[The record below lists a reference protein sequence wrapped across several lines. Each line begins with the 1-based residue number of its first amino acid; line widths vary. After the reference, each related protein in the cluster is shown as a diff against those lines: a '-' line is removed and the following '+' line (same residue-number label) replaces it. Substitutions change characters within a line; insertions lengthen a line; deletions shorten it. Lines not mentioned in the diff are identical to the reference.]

1 MIFYPK
7 YNLWSD
13 FQESNIFSNLYFF
26 LKLYKTKF
34 LLTNNVYLITQCNQL
49 SFKRWCLLKKVNLGY
64 QTDKYDIFKVRKGSL
79 FAKKNSQKYAHNK
92 WEKSQGWQVWYRS
105 NNFSTVFQMST
116 NFVMA
121 QFWVGIEYIAHL
133 RDFKIVC
140 QKCNPRYVT
149 SISFQCLRKQKKSCL
164 YQF

>member
-64 QTDKYDIFKVRKGSL
+64 QTDKYDISKVRKGSL
-79 FAKKNSQKYAHNK
+79 FAKKIAKSMPIIN
-92 WEKSQGWQVWYRS
+92 EKNLKVGKSGIDQTTFQQSFRCQQTLLWP
-105 NNFSTVFQMST
+105 NFGLEL
-116 NFVMA
+116 NILLI
-121 QFWVGIEYIAHL
+121 WGIS
-133 RDFKIVC
+133 K
-140 QKCNPRYVT
+140 
-149 SISFQCLRKQKKSCL
+149 
-164 YQF
+164 